1 VTRTPP
7 HVGSYVVV
15 VADSS
20 DWWAVGLTGR
30 LLASNPGAQYPHLVE
45 LDDGP
50 PYEPQ
55 TVRLNRRV
63 TVWPEWHN
71 ETFAQWMEQVRPATP
86 EEVAAHQL
94 AQAGGL

>member
-1 VTRTPP
+1 ML
-7 HVGSYVVV
+7 GEYVVV

-30 LLASNPGAQYPHLVE
+30 LLAFNPGAPYPYLVE

-55 TVRLNRRV
+55 MVHMDRHMA
-63 TVWPEWHN
+63 TVWPEWRN
-71 ETFAQWMEQVRPATP
+71 EAFAQWIEQVRLATP